1 MKSPT
6 RSIRPNGKRREA
18 LRSRPPLERM
28 MRLHEKLKAGKF
40 PNCRKLAEEL
50 EVSAKTIQRDIEFM
64 RDRLNLPIQY
74 DQLHFG
80 FVYTEPVTSFP
91 SIEVSEGE
99 MVALFVA
106 QKAMEQYQGT
116 PYEKA
121 LRTAFAKITQGLRET
136 VEFQWGG
143 VDSSISFHGLG
154 RSVADLELFEVV
166 SRAVLDSHEVE
177 FEYKKLGSARYEA
190 RRVQSYHLGCVE
202 NQWYLIGHDL
212 ARRQL
217 RTFALPRM
225 RRARN
230 TKAKFRRPSNFS
242 IAGFLSDSFGVFT
255 GKARTRVSIRFDEFA
270 SRLVSERRWHASQ
283 KLKTL
288 PDGTLE
294 LTLDVGGLEEIE
306 RWVLSWGEHATVLGP
321 PALMARIRTIAAEL
335 QARYAK

>member
-1 MKSPT
+1 MDMEEMIK
-6 RSIRPNGKRREA
+6 A
-18 LRSRPPLERM
+18 AQAAA
-28 MRLHEKLKAGKF
+28 EK
-40 PNCRKLAEEL
+40 
-50 EVSAKTIQRDIEFM
+50 IQQQMSDV
-64 RDRLNLPIQY
+64 QA
-74 DQLHFG
+74 
-80 FVYTEPVTSFP
+80 T
-91 SIEVSEGE
+91 
-99 MVALFVA
+99 
-106 QKAMEQYQGT
+106 
-116 PYEKA
+116 
-121 LRTAFAKITQGLRET
+121 
-136 VEFQWGG
+136 
-143 VDSSISFHGLG
+143 
-154 RSVADLELFEVV
+154 
-166 SRAVLDSHEVE
+166 LDSHEVE

-321 PALMARIRTIAAEL
+321 PALVTRIRTIAAEL